1 MRAAEAGVQMSH
13 PPGQPANPGAP
24 APGRQQAMPPAQPQQ
39 GLHHVQPVLMPPLPV
54 AGGGALGMQHSAPA
68 AMGGAL
74 PLPQQQVLP
83 GMPGPVPVSAPQVF
97 APPAAQ
103 AALAG
108 AGAAAGDSLHAG
120 SDQLV

>member
-1 MRAAEAGVQMSH
+1 
-13 PPGQPANPGAP
+13 
-24 APGRQQAMPPAQPQQ
+24 
-39 GLHHVQPVLMPPLPV
+39 
-54 AGGGALGMQHSAPA
+54 MQHSAPA